1 MSNEIPTKAREVVR
15 ERQGGACARCGNTYT
30 ALHHRMRR
38 REGGHAYENLVG
50 LCHTDHG
57 WAHKHPGA
65 AQEAG
70 YIIPPHVADISAVPI
85 RTFMGWVTFTK
96 DGDTEFVEEN

>member
-1 MSNEIPTKAREVVR
+1 MANDIPTRAREVVR
-15 ERQGGACARCGNTYT
+15 ERQGGQCLRCGNTFT

-50 LCHTDHG
+50 LCGTDHA
-57 WAHKHPGA
+57 WAHKYPKA

-70 YIIPPHVADISAVPI
+70 YIIPVHVENISAVPVKAYY
-85 RTFMGWVTFTK
+85 GWVTLDK
-96 DGDTEFVEEN
+96 DGGTVEA